1 MGTLAYNIAYNPPAA
16 DCTLTQILADALGVA
31 SLSGDAAP
39 IFGALGSG
47 VGIVAQL
54 DGC

>member
-1 MGTLAYNIAYNPPAA
+1 MDILAYNIAYHPPAV
-16 DCTLTQILADALGVA
+16 DCTLTQILADTLGVA

-39 IFGALGSG
+39 IFGTLGSG